1 VVQTIGGYEVRGELG
16 RGGMGVVYRGYDSK
30 LEREVAIKVIENV
43 GDGADLLT
51 QTSHQELV
59 ERFRTEAKAIAKLSH
74 PNIVNI
80 YDFGVEQDKNYMVME
95 LLKGR
100 DLSQL
105 LKFNSP
111 LSPELVIKCVIHVCA
126 ALDYAHQTGII
137 HRDIKPA
144 NMILLDNGITKLMD
158 FGIARIQESQSQLT
172 QAGTILGSVLY
183 ISPEQLISAQK
194 VDKRADIYSLGISM
208 YELLTGK
215 FPYDGD
221 NVASIISKIMS
232 SQPEPPS
239 SHNTKI
245 SAELDEIVLHSIEK
259 NPDNRFQRASEL
271 GEALSDLLYQMK
283 GGNAADPMRGTSGG
297 PGTLSS
303 SSAISKTSFARALE
317 FTLVEGVDKINLYSL
332 VYRVIQTWSVENLGN
347 KPLLE
352 AIYKNENLSQAI
364 VVSDRVILLV
374 YKGLV
379 IGAVSTEPDK
389 VGSGAYEVTAD
400 ITRVDIKAC
409 IPSEAQQEFLVVLAS
424 ILGGGFLL
432 AKHPACNS
440 NDLENLQEKA
450 KEESF
455 TGHMEIIDAT
465 EIKYKGF
472 VDGKEIFT
480 LITPNKNS
488 QSKTNKM
495 DIEVYEAK
503 LKLFGPSLRR
513 ALIDTTLE
521 VISKTHGSSSSFK
534 QLTLQKES
542 KIIPELVEEAIRNT
556 DIATLTSNDKVITI
570 GKQSVKYSAII
581 EDFSAYTLVR
591 WLIKDLLIKV
601 ARSKNFANLKG
612 NFSWIWNLKTVKL
625 SQSVKLLEGKTLNF
639 DLVAYDNFEKL
650 SVVARYSSHG
660 SVAEMQNFL
669 SDVSMLKKGVP
680 NSDIKAAMYISGDE
694 FFPEVLKFYEKIAR
708 RQSLFSLTSPK
719 SFISLGGFHFFMI
732 RESYTGYHL
741 VAPPIFQS

>member
-16 RGGMGVVYRGYDSK
+16 RGGMGVVYRGFDNK

-43 GDGADLLT
+43 GENADMLT

-74 PNIVNI
+74 PNIVSI
-80 YDFGVEQDKNYMVME
+80 FDFGVEQDKNYMVME

-111 LSPELVIKCVIHVCA
+111 LSIELVIKCIIHVCA

-239 SHNTKI
+239 IFNPKI
-245 SAELDEIVLHSIEK
+245 SPELDEIVLHTIEK

-271 GEALSDLLYQMK
+271 GEALSEVLYKLK
-283 GGNAADPMRGTSGG
+283 GGNTADPLRGTSSGAVT
-297 PGTLSS
+297 PSS
-303 SSAISKTSFARALE
+303 SSAVSKTSYARAME
-317 FTLVEGVDKINLYSL
+317 ISLVEGVDKINLYSL
-332 VYRVIQTWSVENLGN
+332 IYRVIQTWSVENIGN

-364 VVSDRVILLV
+364 VVSDKVILLV

-379 IGAVSTEPDK
+379 IGAVSSDPDHI
-389 VGSGAYEVTAD
+389 GSGAYEVTAE

-409 IPSEAQQEFLVVLAS
+409 IPSESQQEYLVVLSS
-424 ILGGGFLL
+424 ILGSGFLL

-440 NDLENLQEKA
+440 NDLENLHEKA

-472 VDGKEIFT
+472 VDGREIFT
-480 LITPNKNS
+480 LIYPNKNPN
-488 QSKTNKM
+488 SKTNKM

-503 LKLFGPSLRR
+503 LKLYGPSLRR

-534 QLTLQKES
+534 QLSLQRVN

-556 DIATLTSNDKVITI
+556 DIATLTSNDKVISI
-570 GKQSVKYSAII
+570 GKQSTKYSAII
-581 EDFSAYTLVR
+581 EDFSAYTLVK
-591 WLIKDLLIKV
+591 WLIKDLLIKI
-601 ARSKNFANLKG
+601 ARAKNFDSLK
-612 NFSWIWNLKTVKL
+612 NIFSWIWNLKTVKL
-625 SQSVKLLEGKTLNF
+625 SQTIKLQEGKPVSF
-639 DLVAYDNFEKL
+639 DLIAYDNSEKL
-650 SVVARYSSHG
+650 SVVARYSSQG
-660 SVAEMQNFL
+660 SVSEIQNFL
-669 SDVSMLKKGVP
+669 NDVSRLKKGLP
-680 NSDIKAAMYISGDE
+680 NSDIKAAVYISGDE
-694 FFPEVLKFYEKIAR
+694 FYPEVVKFYDKIAK
-708 RQSLFSLTSPK
+708 RQSILSFSGPRT
-719 SFISLGGFHFFMI
+719 FIGNGGFHFFMV

-741 VAPPIFQS
+741 VAPQLFQN